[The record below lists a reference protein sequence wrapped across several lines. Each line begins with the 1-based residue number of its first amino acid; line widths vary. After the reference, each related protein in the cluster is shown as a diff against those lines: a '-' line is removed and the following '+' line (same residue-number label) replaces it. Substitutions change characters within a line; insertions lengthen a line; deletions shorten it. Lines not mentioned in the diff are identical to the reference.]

1 MKIRNLP
8 GGVPEP
14 EELIGR
20 EHLIEV
26 LWAELDANNILL
38 VAPRRFGKTGVMRYV
53 LKRPHDNY
61 IPVYIDVED
70 ISDPKNFA
78 SEILAAILEQNKL
91 RKIITSITKLPGSI
105 KEFITKHIDEL
116 GPEEFKVK
124 LKEALPESWESIVKR
139 LVLEMEKSKET
150 VVFIFD
156 EFPQMVEN
164 IARKHNP
171 EAARNI
177 LVWFRS
183 LRMRQKEELRRFRF
197 IIAGSTSIDMT
208 LRELN
213 MSDKLNDFFR
223 LPIDPIEP
231 KYARKLLNGLAETH
245 DLTFSQEAFDI
256 FFELIGAPIPYFIH
270 LFFSQLLLEPS
281 LKERELSP
289 DDISKVYH
297 KRVLGRS
304 CHKYFDHYRQR
315 LKRYGEPR
323 ERGAVAILCEIAGT
337 ATNRVSDSHLYSV
350 YKKAR
355 KKGDSELE
363 FRDIMADLECDWY
376 VSLDPSTNEYY
387 FLLDIVKDWWN
398 RFYQRLPI
406 PGKKTKKS

>member
-26 LWAELDANNILL
+26 LWELLEGNNILL

-53 LKRPHDNY
+53 LKRPHENY

-78 SEILAAILEQNKL
+78 LELLAAILEQNKL
-91 RKIITSITKLPGSI
+91 RKIITSMKKRPGSI
-105 KEFITKHIDEL
+105 KEFLTKHIDEV

-150 VVFIFD
+150 VVFIVD

-164 IARKHNP
+164 ISRKYNA

-213 MSDKLNDFFR
+213 MSDKMNDFFR
-223 LPIDPIEP
+223 LPIEPIEP
-231 KYARKLLNGLAETH
+231 KYAQKLLNGLAETH
-245 DLTFSQEAFDI
+245 DLTFSQEAFDR
-256 FFELIGAPIPYFIH
+256 FFGLIGAPIPYFIH

-289 DDISKVYH
+289 DDISKVYQR
-297 KRVLGRS
+297 RVLGRS

-315 LKRYGEPR
+315 LERYGKPR

-376 VSLDPSTNEYY
+376 VSLDPFTNEYY
-387 FLLDIVKDWWN
+387 FLIDIVKDWWN
-398 RFYQRLPI
+398 RFYGRLPA
-406 PGKKTKKS
+406 PGRKMRKS